1 MNKTIEKQSKD
12 IAQGFIDSLYY
23 QIKLTEKCSKI
34 LAKQLEE
41 KLDLEITIDEL
52 TALGIINLHNG
63 EIHQR
68 DLAQILLKDRANTG
82 RMLNSLETRGYINRI
97 EKTKNKRQAHIITLT
112 EKGSETL
119 TELTNIIIPMFETVH
134 KKMENYD
141 IEYLKKG
148 IEKLR
153 KSMSEIIEIT
163 I

>member
-1 MNKTIEKQSKD
+1 
-12 IAQGFIDSLYY
+12 
-23 QIKLTEKCSKI
+23 
-34 LAKQLEE
+34 
-41 KLDLEITIDEL
+41 
-52 TALGIINLHNG
+52 
-63 EIHQR
+63 
-68 DLAQILLKDRANTG
+68 
-82 RMLNSLETRGYINRI
+82 MLNSLETRGYIKRI